1 MSAKVLVK
9 TADLSR
15 ADWLRYRTMGIGG
28 SDVSVIA
35 GINPYRSVYQLWL
48 EKTGQTEPAESGNEY
63 THFGTILE
71 PVIRREFMERTGIK
85 VRQKHML
92 LQSEKYPFMIANLD
106 GVINLE
112 GEMCVFEAKTAS
124 AYKLDDWQSGIPPEY
139 MLQVQHYMA
148 VTGAAKT
155 YIAALIGGNHFE
167 YRLIERDDEMI
178 AKIIAMEKL
187 FWEVNVIGGIAP
199 EIDGSEAT
207 SSFLNKRYQNTNGQ
221 TIELPVEV
229 SKVCDEYSK
238 LTRQIEELTAAKDI
252 AVNKIKNLLK
262 ENETGMTDGYIV
274 SWKPVNS
281 SKFDKTKFKS
291 DNPKLYDKYVSR
303 TSYRRFSISKAVK

>member
-48 EKTGQTEPAESGNEY
+48 EKTGQNEPAESENEY

-71 PVIRREFMERTGIK
+71 PVIRREFMERTGLK

-92 LQSEKYPFMIANLD
+92 LQSEEYPFMLANLD
-106 GVINLE
+106 GVINLD
-112 GEMCVFEAKTAS
+112 GEMCIFEAKTAS

-148 VTGAAKT
+148 VTGAVKT

-167 YRLIERDDEMI
+167 YRLIDRDEEMI

-187 FWEVNVIGGIAP
+187 FWEINVLGGIAP
-199 EIDGSEAT
+199 EIDGTKAT
-207 SSFLNKRYQNTNGQ
+207 TEFFNSKYSFSNGQ
-221 TIELPVEV
+221 TIALPEDVITDCE
-229 SKVCDEYSK
+229 EYSRLSDEISK
-238 LTRQIEELTAAKDI
+238 LTAAKDAI
-252 AVNKIKNLLK
+252 CNRIKSLMQN
-262 ENETGMTDGYIV
+262 NETGVAGKYKI
-274 SWKPVNS
+274 SWKQVIS
-281 SKFDKTKFKS
+281 SGFDKTRLKADS
-291 DNPKLYDKYVSR
+291 PELYKKYVTHSQ
-303 TSYRRFSISKAVK
+303 YRRFSMS

>member
-35 GINPYRSVYQLWL
+35 GSNPYRSVYQLWL
-48 EKTGQTEPAESGNEY
+48 EKTGQNEPAESENEY

-71 PVIRREFMERTGIK
+71 PVIRREFMERTGLK

-92 LQSEKYPFMIANLD
+92 LQSEEYPFMLANLD
-106 GVINLE
+106 GVINLD
-112 GEMCVFEAKTAS
+112 GEMCIFEAKTAS
-124 AYKLDDWQSGIPPEY
+124 AYKLDNWQSGIPPEY

-148 VTGAAKT
+148 VTGAVKT

-167 YRLIERDDEMI
+167 YKLIERDDKLI

-187 FWEVNVIGGIAP
+187 FWEVNVLGGIAP
-199 EIDGSEAT
+199 EIDGTKAT
-207 SSFLNKRYQNTNGQ
+207 TEYFNSKYNSSNGQ
-221 TIELPVEV
+221 TIDLPEEIVPDCEEYCRI
-229 SKVCDEYSK
+229 SDEINK
-238 LTRQIEELTAAKDI
+238 LTQAKDAI
-252 AVNKIKNLLK
+252 CNRIKSLLK
-262 ENETGMTDGYIV
+262 DNETGLAGKYKI
-274 SWKPVNS
+274 SWKQVIS
-281 SKFDKTKFKS
+281 SGFDKTKFKA
-291 DNPKLYDKYVSR
+291 DNPDLYKNYVTR
-303 TSYRRFSISKAVK
+303 TQYRRFSMS

>member
-35 GINPYRSVYQLWL
+35 GINPYRSVYQIWL
-48 EKTGQTEPAESGNEY
+48 EKTGQIEPAESNNEY

-71 PVIRREFMERTGIK
+71 PVIRKEFMERTGLK

-92 LQSEKYPFMIANLD
+92 LQSANYPFMLANLD
-106 GVINLE
+106 GVINLD
-112 GEMCVFEAKTAS
+112 GEMCIFEAKTAS

-155 YIAALIGGNHFE
+155 YIAALIGGNYFE

-178 AKIIAMEKL
+178 AKIITMEKL
-187 FWEVNVIGGIAP
+187 FWEVNVLGGIAP
-199 EIDGSEAT
+199 EIDGTKAT
-207 SSFLNKRYQNTNGQ
+207 TEFFNSKYSFSNGQ
-221 TIELPVEV
+221 TIELPEEIV
-229 SKVCDEYSK
+229 SDCEEYGRLSDEISK
-238 LTRQIEELTAAKDI
+238 LTTAKDAI
-252 AVNKIKNLLK
+252 CNRIKSLMQN
-262 ENETGMTDGYIV
+262 NETGVAGKYKI
-274 SWKPVNS
+274 SWKQVIS
-281 SKFDKTKFKS
+281 SGFDKTRLKA
-291 DNPKLYDKYVSR
+291 DNPELYKKYVTHSQ
-303 TSYRRFSISKAVK
+303 YRRFSMS

>member
-48 EKTGQTEPAESGNEY
+48 EKTGQNEPAESENEY

-71 PVIRREFMERTGIK
+71 PVIRREFMERTGLK

-92 LQSEKYPFMIANLD
+92 LQSEEYPFMLANLD
-106 GVINLE
+106 GVINLD
-112 GEMCVFEAKTAS
+112 GEMCIFEAKTAS

-148 VTGAAKT
+148 VTGAVKT

-167 YRLIERDDEMI
+167 YRLIDRDDEMI

-187 FWEVNVIGGIAP
+187 FWEINVLGGIAP
-199 EIDGSEAT
+199 EIDGTKAT
-207 SSFLNKRYQNTNGQ
+207 TEFFNSKYSFSNGQ
-221 TIELPVEV
+221 TIALPEDVITDCE
-229 SKVCDEYSK
+229 EYSRLSDEISK
-238 LTRQIEELTAAKDI
+238 LTAAKDAI
-252 AVNKIKNLLK
+252 CNRIKSLMQN
-262 ENETGMTDGYIV
+262 NETGVAGKYKI
-274 SWKPVNS
+274 SWKQVIS
-281 SKFDKTKFKS
+281 SGFDKTRLKADS
-291 DNPKLYDKYVSR
+291 PELYKKYVTHSQ
-303 TSYRRFSISKAVK
+303 YRRFSMS

>member
-28 SDVSVIA
+28 SAVSVIA

-48 EKTGQTEPAESGNEY
+48 EKTGQNEPAESENEY

-71 PVIRREFMERTGIK
+71 PVVRKEFMARTGLK

-92 LQSEKYPFMIANLD
+92 LQSVEHPFMLANLD
-106 GVINLE
+106 GVINLN
-112 GEMCVFEAKTAS
+112 GEMCIFEAKTAS

-167 YRLIERDDEMI
+167 YRLIDRDDEMI

-187 FWEVNVIGGIAP
+187 FWEINVLGGIAP
-199 EIDGSEAT
+199 EIDGTKAT
-207 SSFLNKRYQNTNGQ
+207 TEFFNSKYSFSNGQ
-221 TIELPVEV
+221 TIELPEDIVPDCE
-229 SKVCDEYSK
+229 EYSRLSDEISK
-238 LTRQIEELTAAKDI
+238 LTAAKDAI
-252 AVNKIKNLLK
+252 CNRIKSVMQN
-262 ENETGMTDGYIV
+262 NETGVAGKYKI
-274 SWKPVNS
+274 SWKQVIS
-281 SKFDKTKFKS
+281 SGFDKTRLKA
-291 DNPKLYDKYVSR
+291 DNPELYKKYVTHSQ
-303 TSYRRFSISKAVK
+303 YRRFSMS

>member
-48 EKTGQTEPAESGNEY
+48 EKTGQNEPAESENEY

-71 PVIRREFMERTGIK
+71 PVIRREFMERTGLK

-92 LQSEKYPFMIANLD
+92 LQSEEYPFMLANLD
-106 GVINLE
+106 GVINLD
-112 GEMCVFEAKTAS
+112 GEMCIFEAKTAS
-124 AYKLDDWQSGIPPEY
+124 TYKLDDWQSGIPPEY

-148 VTGAAKT
+148 VTGAVKT

-167 YRLIERDDEMI
+167 HRLIERDDEMI
-178 AKIIAMEKL
+178 AKIITMEKL
-187 FWEVNVIGGIAP
+187 FWEVNVLGGIAP
-199 EIDGSEAT
+199 EIDGTKAT
-207 SSFLNKRYQNTNGQ
+207 TEFFNSKYNFSNGQ
-221 TIELPVEV
+221 TIALPEDVITDCEEY
-229 SKVCDEYSK
+229 SRLSDEISK
-238 LTRQIEELTAAKDI
+238 LTAAADFQMRS
-252 AVNKIKNLLK
+252 A
-262 ENETGMTDGYIV
+262 
-274 SWKPVNS
+274 S
-281 SKFDKTKFKS
+281 
-291 DNPKLYDKYVSR
+291 
-303 TSYRRFSISKAVK
+303 

>member
-48 EKTGQTEPAESGNEY
+48 EKTGQNEPAESENEY

-71 PVIRREFMERTGIK
+71 PVIRREFMERTGLK

-92 LQSEKYPFMIANLD
+92 LQSEEYPFMLANLD
-106 GVINLE
+106 GVINLD
-112 GEMCVFEAKTAS
+112 GEMCIFEAKTAS
-124 AYKLDDWQSGIPPEY
+124 AYKLDNWQSGIPPEY

-148 VTGAAKT
+148 VTGAVKT

-167 YRLIERDDEMI
+167 YRLIDRDDEMI
-178 AKIIAMEKL
+178 AKIITMEKL
-187 FWEVNVIGGIAP
+187 FWEVNVLDGIAP
-199 EIDGSEAT
+199 EIDGTKAT
-207 SSFLNKRYQNTNGQ
+207 TEFFNSKYNFSNGQ
-221 TIELPVEV
+221 TIALPEDVITDCE
-229 SKVCDEYSK
+229 EYSRLSDEISK
-238 LTRQIEELTAAKDI
+238 LTAAKDAI
-252 AVNKIKNLLK
+252 CNRIKSLMQN
-262 ENETGMTDGYIV
+262 NETGVAGKYKI
-274 SWKPVNS
+274 SWKQVIS
-281 SKFDKTKFKS
+281 SGFDKTRLKA
-291 DNPKLYDKYVSR
+291 DNPELYKKYVTHSQ
-303 TSYRRFSISKAVK
+303 YRRFSMS

>member
-48 EKTGQTEPAESGNEY
+48 EKTGQIEPAESDNEY
-63 THFGTILE
+63 THFGTVLE
-71 PVIRREFMERTGIK
+71 PVIRREFMQRTGLK

-92 LQSEKYPFMIANLD
+92 LQSENYPFMLANLD
-106 GVINLE
+106 GVINLD
-112 GEMCVFEAKTAS
+112 GEMCIFEAKTAS

-167 YRLIERDDEMI
+167 YKLIERDDEVI
-178 AKIIAMEKL
+178 AKIIEMEKL
-187 FWEVNVIGGIAP
+187 FWEINVLGGIAP
-199 EIDGSEAT
+199 EIDGTKAT
-207 SSFLNKRYQNTNGQ
+207 TEFFNSKYSFSNGQ
-221 TIELPVEV
+221 TIELPEEIV
-229 SKVCDEYSK
+229 SDCEEYGRLSDEISK
-238 LTRQIEELTAAKDI
+238 LTAAKDSI
-252 AVNKIKNLLK
+252 CNRIKSLMQN
-262 ENETGMTDGYIV
+262 NETGLAGKYKI
-274 SWKPVNS
+274 SWKQVIS
-281 SKFDKTKFKS
+281 SGFDKTRLKA
-291 DNPKLYDKYVSR
+291 DNPELYKKYVTHSQ
-303 TSYRRFSISKAVK
+303 YRRFSMS

>member
-48 EKTGQTEPAESGNEY
+48 EKTGQNEPAESENEY

-71 PVIRREFMERTGIK
+71 PVIRREFMERTGLK

-92 LQSEKYPFMIANLD
+92 LQSEEYPFMLANLD
-106 GVINLE
+106 GVINLD
-112 GEMCVFEAKTAS
+112 GKMCIFEAKTAS

-148 VTGAAKT
+148 VTGAVKT

-167 YRLIERDDEMI
+167 YKLIERDDDMI
-178 AKIIAMEKL
+178 VKIIAMEKL
-187 FWEVNVIGGIAP
+187 FWEVNVLGGIAP
-199 EIDGSEAT
+199 KIDGTKAT
-207 SSFLNKRYQNTNGQ
+207 TEFFNCKYNYSNGQ
-221 TIELPVEV
+221 TVELPEEIVPDCE
-229 SKVCDEYSK
+229 EYSRLSDEISK
-238 LTRQIEELTAAKDI
+238 QTAAKDAI
-252 AVNKIKNLLK
+252 CNRIKSLMQN
-262 ENETGMTDGYIV
+262 NETGVAGKYKI
-274 SWKPVNS
+274 SWKQVIS
-281 SKFDKTKFKS
+281 SGFDKTRLKA
-291 DNPKLYDKYVSR
+291 DNPELYKKYVTHSQ
-303 TSYRRFSISKAVK
+303 YRRFSMS